1 MQMPDTYY
9 SQDVLAMITLIWGAH
24 AGVGGWCQSWPAQ
37 DLRWDFLS
45 AQWQTLLPCRCGV
58 HSQVARAEP
67 LVVRLEMALFLFKCV
82 SCWQASTQ
90 VLLTVES
97 RLFQPFSLSHWF
109 TKQPS
114 GLASST
120 EDPRTMIPSPW
131 LHLLTFQGECPPTL
145 LPSSSSVLP
154 RGRGLSSVFLPILPN
169 YVRIFLA
176 ALAVQLFCQFPVS
189 ARIFLHVDV
198 FFMCFQGQVNFT
210 SFYSTSLI
218 PLSNATFETNIKN
231 CFLLQS

>member
-58 HSQVARAEP
+58 HSQVARAES

-97 RLFQPFSLSHWF
+97 RLFQPFYLTQQSSSQ
-109 TKQPS
+109 TK
-114 GLASST
+114 G
-120 EDPRTMIPSPW
+120 IPSTNSRTGTSSMWP
-131 LHLLTFQGECPPTL
+131 
-145 LPSSSSVLP
+145 PSSRWVFNHIISISSESPP
-154 RGRGLSSVFLPILPN
+154 RGTSPDLIAFLPFLLN
-169 YVRIFLA
+169 YVCIFL
-176 ALAVQLFCQFPVS
+176 
-189 ARIFLHVDV
+189 
-198 FFMCFQGQVNFT
+198 T
-210 SFYSTSLI
+210 TSL
-218 PLSNATFETNIKN
+218 
-231 CFLLQS
+231 